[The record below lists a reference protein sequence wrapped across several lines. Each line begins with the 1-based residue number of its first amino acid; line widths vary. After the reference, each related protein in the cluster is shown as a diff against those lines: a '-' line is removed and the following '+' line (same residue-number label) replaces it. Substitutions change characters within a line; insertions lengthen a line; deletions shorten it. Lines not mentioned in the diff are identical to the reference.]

1 MANLAER
8 LQRGYTYIIYPCKV
22 PTGVEGETLDMG
34 DIPVELEKMAK
45 VDEDGNIIGYYSIN
59 ELSRELGKA
68 FVPVQ
73 ILDDRFKLIHWAFDE
88 GEDADGM
95 TDKKATIELLES
107 KGLVNMRAGIKE
119 VKDIDFTSLQGNEFG
134 IFGSYEVTEVPK
146 IIGQRE
152 EENAKEEQP
161 NLEI

>member
-22 PTGVEGETLDMG
+22 PVDAKGNTIDMG

-45 VDEDGNIIGYYSIN
+45 YDEDGNIVGYYSIN
-59 ELSRELGKA
+59 ELSAELGKA
-68 FVPVQ
+68 FTPVQ

-88 GEDADGM
+88 GEDTDGT
-95 TDKKATIELLES
+95 TDRGATIELLES

-134 IFGSYEVTEVPK
+134 IFGSYEVIEVPK
-146 IIGQRE
+146 SIV
-152 EENAKEEQP
+152 QP
-161 NLEI
+161 E